1 SVYVLGAD
9 HPNSKSIVLKA
20 VAGRPEEAITL
31 NPMLTFRWHLRE
43 KCKARNEKST

>member
-1 SVYVLGAD
+1 VLGLVSVYVLGAG

-31 NPMLTFRWHLRE
+31 NPMRGVDVPLALE
-43 KCKARNEKST
+43 GKV